1 MLVIQLWR
9 GGHLDLGPYSEIPKA
24 KTAGGI
30 TQVIDHLPSKCKGL
44 SSNLNIAKKFH
55 LKKHMLLYMSHLPS
69 LHEALDLIPST
80 SKIK

>member
-44 SSNLNIAKKFH
+44 SSNLSTGGKKEESAEPQQGNS
-55 LKKHMLLYMSHLPS
+55 KSGRNN
-69 LHEALDLIPST
+69 LHQQ
-80 SKIK
+80 